1 MGGASS
7 ADAGAPAGQGAVQV
21 TGDLKRLLARRGP
34 PLRIDQRP
42 DGLTAFRY
50 REQRP
55 CGVDQ
60 CAVTMDYLFNS
71 TGRLIRS
78 EVVKP

>member
-1 MGGASS
+1 
-7 ADAGAPAGQGAVQV
+7 VQV
-21 TGDLKRLLARRGP
+21 SGDLKRLLSRRGP
-34 PLRIDQRP
+34 PVVIAPRP

-60 CAVTMDYLFNS
+60 CTVTVDYLFDPQ
-71 TGRLIRS
+71 GRLMRS